1 MATDWTA
8 FGAFAVVV
16 TLALV
21 ALTRQSAAML
31 ADDAAPDLSST
42 ALLANT
48 TASQAVVGA
57 LLVAVGWATGVPA
70 SAVSPGVS
78 VDAVAVGVGAGVA
91 LAAGNEATMR
101 ALDAAGLS
109 YDSSLRDALAP
120 DSLAGWALLLGVALP
135 AVAGFE
141 ELLFR
146 GVLVGAFATG
156 FGVDPWLL
164 VVPASVAFG
173 AAHTAQGFT
182 GVVVASL
189 LGLALC
195 AVYLGTGSLLAPV
208 VAHYVVNAVEFVVHG
223 Q

>member
-1 MATDWTA
+1 MATDWAT

-16 TLALV
+16 TLGLV
-21 ALTRQSAAML
+21 ALTRQSATML
-31 ADDAAPDLSST
+31 DDPAAPDLSST
-42 ALLANT
+42 QLLANT
-48 TASQAVVGA
+48 TASQAVVA
-57 LLVAVGWATGVPA
+57 VLVVVVGWLTGVPA
-70 SAVSPGVS
+70 SAVSPDVS
-78 VDAVAVGVGAGVA
+78 VGAVAAGVGAGLA

-135 AVAGFE
+135 VVAGVE

-146 GVLVGAFATG
+146 GVLVGAFAAG
-156 FGVDPWLL
+156 FGVDAWLL
-164 VVPASVAFG
+164 VVPSSVAFG

-189 LGLALC
+189 LGVALC
-195 AVYLGTGSLLAPV
+195 AVYLATGSLLAAV
-208 VAHYVVNAVEFVVHG
+208 VAHYVVNAVEFAVHAR
-223 Q
+223 